1 MYFLSKNKLIL
12 EIIPVLSILMIT
24 GCTSA
29 TNISQQQLTAIY
41 TLSPTT
47 VRPTISPTAIPE
59 KVETKDFGSPPTLE
73 ITSAPTI
80 QVTPTIRPTLG
91 PDEWQELL
99 IIPEIGDRVI
109 EIYKRGI
116 ELGNNPNSFS
126 KVGDCGTTPSWFLG
140 DFDRGPEYYE
150 LGDYTNLLP
159 IIDHYQG
166 AYGRTSLAA
175 KSGFNASSIF
185 SPIWSDR
192 AQCQANETPLECEYR
207 ISNPAIAIIMLG
219 SNDVWHRDAF
229 EQQMRKI
236 IEYTISEGI
245 VPILSTKADNDEKDG
260 SINATIAELALGYEI
275 PLLNYWRA
283 VQPLPDHGLQED
295 GVHITWGPNRFNDP
309 QIMKKG
315 WPVRNLVTLQIL
327 DAVWQRTQSYEQTR

>member
-1 MYFLSKNKLIL
+1 MRSSMIFISRNTQTLQLF
-12 EIIPVLSILMIT
+12 SILAILLVA

-29 TNISQQQLTAIY
+29 SNIPQQLPAPFT
-41 TLSPTT
+41 PTPKALI
-47 VRPTISPTAIPE
+47 PTIYPTARND
-59 KVETKDFGSPPTLE
+59 KVETVNPTPTPTLASIE
-73 ITSAPTI
+73 TSTSYPS
-80 QVTPTIRPTLG
+80 PTIRPTLR
-91 PDEWQELL
+91 PDEWQDLP
-99 IIPEIGDRVI
+99 IIPEISDRVL
-109 EIYKRGI
+109 EIYQHGI
-116 ELGNNPNSFS
+116 ELSNNPKSFS

-150 LGDYTNLLP
+150 LGEYSHLLP
-159 IIDHYQG
+159 IITHFQG
-166 AYGRTSLAA
+166 AFGRTSLAA

-192 AQCQANETPLECEYR
+192 TNCQANETPLECEYR
-207 ISNPAIAIIMLG
+207 ISNPTFALIMLG
-219 SNDVWHRDAF
+219 SNDVWHQDVF

-245 VPILSTKADNDEKDG
+245 VPILSTKADNEEKDG
-260 SINATIAELALGYEI
+260 SINATIADLALEYEI

-309 QIMKKG
+309 LVMKKG

-327 DAVWQRTQSYEQTR
+327 DAVWKAIQSLE

>member
-1 MYFLSKNKLIL
+1 M
-12 EIIPVLSILMIT
+12 E
-24 GCTSA
+24 
-29 TNISQQQLTAIY
+29 
-41 TLSPTT
+41 TLDPG
-47 VRPTISPTAIPE
+47 P
-59 KVETKDFGSPPTLE
+59 PPTLG
-73 ITSAPTI
+73 ITTAPTI
-80 QVTPTIRPTLG
+80 MSSPTIRPTLG
-91 PDEWQELL
+91 PDEWQELP
-99 IIPEIGDRVI
+99 IIPEISDRVI
-109 EIYKRGI
+109 EIYSRGI
-116 ELGNNPNSFS
+116 DLGNNPNSFS
-126 KVGDCGTTPSWFLG
+126 KVGDCGTTPAWFLG

-166 AYGRTSLAA
+166 AFGRTSLAA

-192 AQCQANETPLECEYR
+192 TQCQANETPLECEYR

-219 SNDVWHRDAF
+219 SNDVWHQDIF

-236 IEYTISEGI
+236 IEYTISVGI
-245 VPILSTKADNDEKDG
+245 VPVLSTKADNEEKDG
-260 SINATIAELALGYEI
+260 SINATIAELALEYEI

-309 QIMKKG
+309 LIMKKG

-327 DAVWQRTQSYEQTR
+327 DAVWQRIQSYENTR

>member
-1 MYFLSKNKLIL
+1 MFSISREKLIL
-12 EIIPVLSILMIT
+12 KQIFVITILLVT

-29 TNISQQQLTAIY
+29 TNIPQQQPTVNY
-41 TLSPTT
+41 TFSPTA
-47 VRPTISPTAIPE
+47 VIPTISPTASPD
-59 KVETKDFGSPPTLE
+59 KVEPLDPRPPPTLE
-73 ITSAPTI
+73 ITKTATRITS
-80 QVTPTIRPTLG
+80 PTIRPTLR
-91 PDEWQELL
+91 PDEWQELPV
-99 IIPEIGDRVI
+99 IPEISDRVF
-109 EIYKRGI
+109 EIYLRGV

-140 DFDRGPEYYE
+140 DFDRGPDSYE
-150 LGDYTNLLP
+150 LGGYTYLVP
-159 IIDHYQG
+159 IIDHFQG

-192 AQCQANETPLECEYR
+192 THCQADETPLECEYR

-219 SNDVWHRDAF
+219 SNDVWHQEVF

-236 IEYTISEGI
+236 IDFTISEGI
-245 VPILSTKADNDEKDG
+245 IPILSTKADNEEKDG
-260 SINATIAELALGYEI
+260 SINATIAELALEYEI

-309 QIMKKG
+309 QVMKKG

-327 DAVWQRTQSYEQTR
+327 DAVWQWIQSDGTNQ